1 MEMTYDPAADAAYIS
16 LRQIANGEAVR
27 QQNVD
32 VDRGDIIIDFDR
44 DGLLVGIEIRGARAA
59 LPAEAL
65 DSALPRPEE
74 GIGPLPLEAISKITP
89 EPIREH
95 WVVVANK
102 RYPPKQVY
110 QLITGLPR
118 STFTSHR
125 ALAELRGSGLTTS
138 VYTPQRAGHPEPV
151 EKSEDATSGSQ
162 PAESFATLLKF
173 LTDRDLTL
181 HLANAE
187 AALEHAD
194 STKSAAVTTEYGFSD
209 DLLDA
214 ALAVRAHVGRL
225 SDVIHATVI
234 ARVLPAIL
242 EPGEV
247 VARRPSLGAGNDPS
261 RPFDLET
268 DRRIAEFKVAQWKG
282 ADTMRKRGV
291 VADLVHLALADR
303 DRRAQLFVVG
313 TLPIHFLT
321 TSKSTIEWALG
332 RSSPH
337 TRARFEE
344 RFGPASDHTIAGFTR
359 EYGAHIELV
368 DLTTLVPSLAL
379 PPEFI

>member
-1 MEMTYDPAADAAYIS
+1 ME
-16 LRQIANGEAVR
+16 
-27 QQNVD
+27 
-32 VDRGDIIIDFDR
+32 
-44 DGLLVGIEIRGARAA
+44 
-59 LPAEAL
+59 
-65 DSALPRPEE
+65 
-74 GIGPLPLEAISKITP
+74 EAIEPLQLEEIIKIMP

-110 QLITGLPR
+110 QLLTGLPR
-118 STFTSHR
+118 SAFTSHR
-125 ALAELRGSGLTTS
+125 ALAELRKSGLTTS
-138 VYTPQRAGHPEPV
+138 VYTPPSTEAVRTGPV
-151 EKSEDATSGSQ
+151 QESEESTSSLQ
-162 PAESFATLLKF
+162 LAESFATLLKF

-181 HLANAE
+181 HLATAE

-194 STKSAAVTTEYGFSD
+194 STASSTVITEYGFSD

-247 VARRPSLGAGNDPS
+247 VAQRPSLGAGNDPS

-268 DRRIAEFKVAQWKG
+268 NRRIAEFKVAQWKG

-291 VADLVHLALADR
+291 VADLVHLALDDR
-303 DRRAQLFVVG
+303 DLRAQLFVVG

-321 TSKSTIEWALG
+321 TSKTTIEWALG

-344 RFGPASDHTIAGFTR
+344 RFGPAREHTVADFTR
-359 EYGAHIELV
+359 QHGGHIELV

-379 PPEFI
+379 PPELI

>member
-1 MEMTYDPAADAAYIS
+1 ME
-16 LRQIANGEAVR
+16 EA
-27 QQNVD
+27 
-32 VDRGDIIIDFDR
+32 
-44 DGLLVGIEIRGARAA
+44 IE
-59 LPAEAL
+59 
-65 DSALPRPEE
+65 
-74 GIGPLPLEAISKITP
+74 PLPLEAISKVPP

-118 STFTSHR
+118 SAFTSHR
-125 ALAELRGSGLTTS
+125 ALAELRKSGLTTS
-138 VYTPQRAGHPEPV
+138 VYTPPAAEAARTRPAEEPED
-151 EKSEDATSGSQ
+151 STSSVQ
-162 PAESFATLLKF
+162 LAESFATLLKF
-173 LTDRDLTL
+173 LTDRNLTL
-181 HLANAE
+181 HLADAE
-187 AALEHAD
+187 AALQHAD
-194 STKSAAVTTEYGFSD
+194 ATESSTVITEYGFSD

-268 DRRIAEFKVAQWKG
+268 NKRIAEFKVAQWKG

-291 VADLVHLALADR
+291 VADLVHLALDTT

-321 TSKSTIEWALG
+321 TSTTTIEWALG

-344 RFGPASDHTIAGFTR
+344 RFGPARDHTVADFTR
-359 EYGAHIELV
+359 EHDARIELV

-379 PPEFI
+379 PPELI